1 MGGQSPQWNVWNC
14 LQFEY
19 VSTKL
24 KTNLMQYQYRLC
36 PSLMFARIRVCS
48 ISVQMK
54 SLWKEGFIELV
65 RTMHTKEWNEPR
77 SNHLFVIALMLHF
90 AQYFFC
96 TYVCSATV
104 CYIHRMG
111 YKWWNS
117 NHARHFCRN
126 FAKIWTIKSH
136 SWKMHWK
143 FCWATPMRQ
152 HSLPF
157 RILTNSPKWQ
167 NDSKNAIIH

>member
-1 MGGQSPQWNVWNC
+1 MKCVKLLAIWIC
-14 LQFEY
+14 LYKIEN
-19 VSTKL
+19 KL
-24 KTNLMQYQYRLC
+24 D
-36 PSLMFARIRVCS
+36 AIS
-48 ISVQMK
+48 ISAMPKLNVCTYSCMLNFCPNEKPLKGRLHWIGAYNAYKRMK
-54 SLWKEGFIELV
+54 WAAFESSFCHSFNASFRAI
-65 RTMHTKEWNEPR
+65 
-77 SNHLFVIALMLHF
+77 
-90 AQYFFC
+90 FFC
-96 TYVCSATV
+96 TYATV

-111 YKWWNS
+111 YNWWNS

-157 RILTNSPKWQ
+157 RILTNSPKWR